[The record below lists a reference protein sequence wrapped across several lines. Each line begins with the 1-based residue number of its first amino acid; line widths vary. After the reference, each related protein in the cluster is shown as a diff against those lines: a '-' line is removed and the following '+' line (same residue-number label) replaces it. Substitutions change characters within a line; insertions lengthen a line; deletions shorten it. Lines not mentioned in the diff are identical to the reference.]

1 MNEYDYLF
9 KLIII
14 GDSGVGKSSV
24 LSQYVDQTFINSH
37 ISTIGVDFKITN
49 VNIGDKI
56 AKLQIW
62 DTAGQERFRTITTN
76 YYRGAHGIILVYDVT
91 NRESFDN
98 IVNWV
103 DNIERYSKNPR
114 IILIGNKTD
123 LPNKRV
129 VSYEEA
135 LDYSNSLG
143 LSFLETSAKNNLNI
157 EDIFTKLVH
166 DIYDNNIKKK
176 ILEGM
181 EKSVLIDNTESNN
194 YCC

>member
-98 IVNWV
+98 IVNWM

-114 IILIGNKTD
+114 LILIGNKTD

-166 DIYDNNIKKK
+166 DIYDNNIKNK

>member
-103 DNIERYSKNPR
+103 DNIERYSENPR
-114 IILIGNKTD
+114 LILIGNKTD

-166 DIYDNNIKKK
+166 DIYDNNIKNK
-176 ILEGM
+176 ILKGM

>member
-1 MNEYDYLF
+1 MNEYDCLF
-9 KLIII
+9 KLLII

-114 IILIGNKTD
+114 LILIGNKTD

-166 DIYDNNIKKK
+166 DIYDNNIKNK

>member
-62 DTAGQERFRTITTN
+62 DTAGQERFRTITTS

-114 IILIGNKTD
+114 LILIGNKTD

-166 DIYDNNIKKK
+166 DIYDNNIKNK
-176 ILEGM
+176 ILKGM

>member
-1 MNEYDYLF
+1 M
-9 KLIII
+9 I
-14 GDSGVGKSSV
+14 G
-24 LSQYVDQTFINSH
+24 TH

-114 IILIGNKTD
+114 LILIGNKTD

-157 EDIFTKLVH
+157 EDIFTKLAH
-166 DIYDNNIKKK
+166 DIYDNNIKNK
-176 ILEGM
+176 ILKGM

>member
-114 IILIGNKTD
+114 LILIGNKTD

-166 DIYDNNIKKK
+166 DIYDNNIKNK